1 MLLKKKRYGIINNI
15 KREDG
20 EDMFYSEV
28 TKIIEAG
35 LDKDR
40 DKVKNYA
47 KLLAVKLEK
56 DGEDRASKRILDAL
70 ERNVKETTVKDSLM
84 AFPVDQESRM
94 NIINVGGQQK
104 ENPELVLSESTKTK
118 IDDFLDTI
126 QFQDELK
133 DMGFDFNMSLL
144 LYGAPGCG
152 KTSLA
157 QYIAGKLELPLVTAR
172 LDTLVSSLLGNTAK
186 NIRRIFEYAKSCP
199 CVLFL
204 DEFDSIAKARDDKH
218 EMGELKRVVN
228 SLLQNIDE
236 YCQEGIL
243 IAATNHQELLDSAI
257 WRRFQTIIEIP
268 LPGTKEIESY
278 VNILLGKIENDITP
292 DKKKMK
298 HFVNALLGLSYSD
311 IKNVIQNMIKKCLL
325 KKTNKVDF
333 VDAMIEVF
341 MFINHGNFTTD
352 DVIRYIC
359 NNGVTQTS
367 AASYFG
373 VSVRQIRNCFEEEEN
388 E

>member
-1 MLLKKKRYGIINNI
+1 MNHIKKENG
-15 KREDG
+15 D
-20 EDMFYSEV
+20 DMFYSEV

-47 KLLAVKLEK
+47 KLLATKLEK
-56 DGEDRASKRILDAL
+56 DGESRASRRILETI
-70 ERNVKETTVKDSLM
+70 ERNVKETSVKDSLM

-94 NIINVGGQQK
+94 NIINVGYQQK
-104 ENPELVLSESTKTK
+104 ENFELVLSEASKAK
-118 IDDFLDTI
+118 VEDFLETI
-126 QFQDELK
+126 HFQDQLN

-157 QYIAGKLELPLVTAR
+157 QYIATKLELPLVTAR

-186 NIRRIFEYAKSCP
+186 NIRRIFDYAKSCP

-236 YCQEGIL
+236 YCQNGIL

-268 LPGTKEIESY
+268 LPGATEIEKY
-278 VNILLGKIENDITP
+278 VNILLGKIENDITC
-292 DKKKMK
+292 DKKKNK
-298 HFVNALLGLSYSD
+298 YFVEAMVGLSYSD
-311 IKNVIQNMIKKCLL
+311 IKNIIQNMIKKCLL
-325 KKTNKVDF
+325 RKTQKVDF
-333 VDAMIEVF
+333 VDAMIEIY
-341 MFINHGNFTTD
+341 MFRNHGNFTTND
-352 DVIRYIC
+352 IIRYIC
-359 NNGVTQTS
+359 NNGVTQS
-367 AASYFG
+367 NAAIYFE
-373 VSVRQIRNCFEEEEN
+373 VSVRQIRNCLEEEE
-388 E
+388 